1 MHVGH
6 MASHVCGTWQAMCV
20 THGMPC
26 VIMHGHVK
34 TYKYEIVGGG
44 GGGGGGGAAN
54 AVRGTA
60 ASSVRGSS
68 KEEEEEEGR
77 KGEEKVRKGKEKGR
91 RREEKERRKEK
102 KKGEEEKKKKEENEG
117 GLLSEQTRTEKN
129 PELRYKRQVSSYSGY
144 FTPRDHVMAYG
155 FRPIFFGRI
164 WM

>member
-6 MASHVCGTWQAMCV
+6 MASHMCGTWQAMCM

-34 TYKYEIVGGG
+34 TYKYEI
-44 GGGGGGGAAN
+44 GGAAN

-60 ASSVRGSS
+60 ASSVHGSS
-68 KEEEEEEGR
+68 KEEEEEGR
-77 KGEEKVRKGKEKGR
+77 KGEEKGRKGKEKWR

-117 GLLSEQTRTEKN
+117 GLRSEQNGLQE
-129 PELRYKRQVSSYSGY
+129 V
-144 FTPRDHVMAYG
+144 G
-155 FRPIFFGRI
+155 FLLLWLFYA
-164 WM
+164 